1 MKTKERGVHSF
12 LKVLAV
18 IASSVLLVVIG
29 AFLVFRFGIF
39 FGKDGKEF
47 NLTNLMTQFSNN
59 EKSPNVQ
66 TLGDLSLE
74 KIQIS
79 YVGGISKVTTKII
92 NNGKTKYSVRFRIQ
106 VMGYNKQI
114 LAELTGYVG
123 KLNEGEF
130 RFVDSYISKELIDV
144 QEVIYELI

>member
-12 LKVLAV
+12 LKVLAF

-39 FGKDGKEF
+39 FNKEGKEF
-47 NLTNLMTQFSNN
+47 NLTNLITQLSNN
-59 EKSPNVQ
+59 DKSPNVQ

-79 YVGGISKVTTKII
+79 YVGGISKITTKIT
-92 NNGKTKYSVRFRIQ
+92 NNGETKHGLRFKIQ
-106 VMGYNKQI
+106 VIGYNKQI

-123 KLNEGEF
+123 KLNETEVKY
-130 RFVDSYISKELIDV
+130 VDSYISKELIDV